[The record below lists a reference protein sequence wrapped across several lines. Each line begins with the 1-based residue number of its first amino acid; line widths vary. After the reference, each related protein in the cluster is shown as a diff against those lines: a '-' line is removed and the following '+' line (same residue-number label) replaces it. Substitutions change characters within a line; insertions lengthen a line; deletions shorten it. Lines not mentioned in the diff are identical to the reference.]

1 MTNGSGAYLCNARLP
16 NRVLLVLMNQS
27 VIRYIG
33 CLLLLLGTLQG
44 ALAQGQ
50 MSQIT
55 FTGIIT
61 GGKNSEPLPLA
72 RIFIPRAGKG
82 VLSSVNGYFAL
93 PVYPG
98 DSIIFSYVGYKTQYH
113 IIPRRLTEQTY
124 SAVVALQEDVKLLSE
139 VKVYPYPTEELFKQA
154 LINMKL
160 PDEKDREALAKN
172 TDAQALLR
180 AMAATPMGA
189 LSNHQNFMNQQIFG
203 REALANRGTVT
214 TFPFL
219 NPFAWANF
227 IRSVK
232 RGDFQTKEYRQGLN
246 NAPPENI
253 RRDDV
258 LRN

>member
-1 MTNGSGAYLCNARLP
+1 MTRLIYSY
-16 NRVLLVLMNQS
+16 RAGLSLLA
-27 VIRYIG
+27 
-33 CLLLLLGTLQG
+33 LLFALTTN

-50 MSQIT
+50 AAQVT

-82 VLSSVNGYFAL
+82 VLSAPNGYFAL
-93 PVYPG
+93 PVFPG
-98 DSIIFSYVGYKTQYH
+98 DSVIFSYVGYKTQYH

-154 LINMKL
+154 LVNMKL
-160 PDEKDREALAKN
+160 PDQRDRDALARN
-172 TDAQALLR
+172 TDPQALLR

-189 LSNHQNFMNQQIFG
+189 LSNHQYFMNQQFLG
-203 REALANRGTVT
+203 RESFANRGSVT

-227 IRSVK
+227 IQSVK
-232 RGDFQTKEYRQGLN
+232 RGDFKTKEYRQGAN
-246 NAPPENI
+246 SAPPENI
-253 RRDDV
+253 RRDQI
-258 LRN
+258 LNN

>member
-1 MTNGSGAYLCNARLP
+1 
-16 NRVLLVLMNQS
+16 MNQS
-27 VIRYIG
+27 IARYIG
-33 CLLLLLGTLQG
+33 CFLLLLGLLGTFSD

-50 MSQIT
+50 DSQIT

-82 VLSSVNGYFAL
+82 VLSASNGYFAL

-98 DSIIFSYVGYKTQYH
+98 DSVIFSYVGYKTQYH

-160 PDEKDREALAKN
+160 PDQKDRDALAKN

-180 AMAATPMGA
+180 ASAATPMGA
-189 LSNHQNFMNQQIFG
+189 LSNHQYFMNQQFLG
-203 REALANRGTVT
+203 RESFANRGAVT

-227 IRSVK
+227 IKSVK
-232 RGDFQTKEYRQGLN
+232 RGDFNTKEYRQGLN

-253 RRDDV
+253 RRDDI